1 MSTSL
6 DHRDDYDDD
15 AYRETA
21 ADVRAAFYA
30 QASPEEAE
38 QQTRSEGWRP

>member
-1 MSTSL
+1 MIPA
-6 DHRDDYDDD
+6 DHRDDYDD

-21 ADVRAAFYA
+21 ADVRAEFYE

-38 QQTRSEGWRP
+38 QQARAEGWRRG

>member
-1 MSTSL
+1 MIPA

-21 ADVRAAFYA
+21 ADVKAEFYA
-30 QASPEEAE
+30 QASDKEGAA
-38 QQTRSEGWRP
+38 QAASDGWRP